1 MNINISNLLSTGD
14 KLMPELN
21 LKQPGFTYSTC
32 GPFDKYRGRINKI
45 EKLVT
50 WNIYIEMNYAKFVL
64 LIAQHILIEK
74 I

>member
-50 WNIYIEMNYAKFVL
+50 
-64 LIAQHILIEK
+64 
-74 I
+74 